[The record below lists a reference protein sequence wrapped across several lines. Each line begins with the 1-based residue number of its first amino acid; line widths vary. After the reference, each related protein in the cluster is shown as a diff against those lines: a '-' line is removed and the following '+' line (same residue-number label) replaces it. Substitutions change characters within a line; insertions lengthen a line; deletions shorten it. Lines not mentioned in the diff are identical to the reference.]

1 MANRD
6 DIIAKIRA
14 MRAKAEDHAATEA
27 EAMAAAEMAARL
39 LVKHDIKPEELAEV
53 AKSEGTISGFR
64 QGKVLHP
71 IAQYTAWSIQQF
83 TETKGYFPRG
93 SGEVKFVG
101 LEEDVLMAVY
111 LTEMLIGAGKRAW
124 VAFSDENGLA
134 KIGFQRLQIAR
145 VSFFMGFAQR
155 VSDRLNELK
164 EMRDAQRQTAQ
175 GSSNATALVVVKS
188 EIIRR
193 TMDEQGITI
202 KGRVKGHTHVDN
214 GMMRAGAAHGDNVN
228 LGRPVH
234 GKMSMGAIE

>member
-64 QGKVLHP
+64 QGRVLHP
-71 IAQYTAWSIQQF
+71 IAQYTGWAIQQF
-83 TETKGYFPRG
+83 TETRCYFVG
-93 SGEVKFVG
+93 GEAKFIG

-111 LTEMLIGAGKRAW
+111 LVEMLIGAGKRAW

-193 TMDEQGITI
+193 TMEEQGITI
-202 KGRVKGHTHVDN
+202 KGKVKGHTHVDN
-214 GMMRAGAAHGDNVN
+214 NMMRAGAAHGDNVN

-234 GKMSMGAIE
+234 GKATMGEIE